1 MAKGTVNKVIILGRL
16 GQDPEVRA
24 TASGTTVANLNVA
37 TNELGAKDQGGQR
50 AEVTEWHRVVLFGKT
65 AELAQQYLNKGS
77 LVYLEG
83 RLQTRKWQDQNGND
97 RYSTEIVANEMQF
110 VGGNQ
115 GGGQQGGAQ
124 QGGYQGQQPNN
135 SPFNQP
141 QQAPQQNRQPNQAPP
156 AQPQPQQSNN
166 NFDDFDDDIP
176 F

>member
-37 TNELGAKDQGGQR
+37 TNELGGKDQSGQR

-110 VGGNQ
+110 VGGGGQ
-115 GGGQQGGAQ
+115 GGGQQS
-124 QGGYQGQQPNN
+124 GGYQGGQQQQPNN

-141 QQAPQQNRQPNQAPP
+141 QQPPQQQNRQPNQG
-156 AQPQPQQSNN
+156 QPQPQQSNN